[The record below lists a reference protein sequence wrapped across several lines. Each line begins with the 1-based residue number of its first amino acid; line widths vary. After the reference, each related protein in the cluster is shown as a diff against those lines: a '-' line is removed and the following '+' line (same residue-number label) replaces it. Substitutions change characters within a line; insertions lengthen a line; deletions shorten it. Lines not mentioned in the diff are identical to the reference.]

1 MNYEPQVGDRVRIAP
16 HGDEGDVLFAYR
28 RQAVVKLDC
37 DIDAGL
43 YGFSELAKVVPRPMI
58 AECVGYIS
66 AGDGFNHAPAADT
79 AAFQAEH
86 KFLTPA
92 RIVAKTWEELEDIE
106 RNGAV
111 AVAVVCD
118 LDGNPLEVQR

>member
-66 AGDGFNHAPAADT
+66 DGGGFNHCPAADT
-79 AAFQAEH
+79 AAWQAEH
-86 KFLTPA
+86 KYLTPA
-92 RIVAKTWEELEDIE
+92 RIVANHYMLPS
-106 RNGAV
+106 GATV
-111 AVAVVCD
+111 TVPVVCD

>member
-43 YGFSELAKVVPRPMI
+43 YGFSELAKVKPRPMI

-66 AGDGFNHAPAADT
+66 AGGGFYPLPAADT
-79 AAFQAEH
+79 AAWQAEH
-86 KFLTPA
+86 EHLTPA
-92 RIVAKTWEELEDIE
+92 RIVFKTA
-106 RNGAV
+106 RGAGV
-111 AVAVVCD
+111 DHWSTVAVVCD

>member
-43 YGFSELAKVVPRPMI
+43 YGFSELAKVEPRPKVRQQNI
-58 AECVGYIS
+58 GLSNGGYIS
-66 AGDGFNHAPAADT
+66 YPTRTN
-79 AAFQAEH
+79 
-86 KFLTPA
+86 A
-92 RIVAKTWEELEDIE
+92 RIVAKTWEAREVDRQL
-106 RNGAV
+106 GQTV
-111 AVAVVCD
+111 TVAVVCD
-118 LDGNPLEVQR
+118 LDGNPLEVAT